1 MSVELSLLEQKIGYS
16 FVNKALLVRA
26 FTHSTYAEKRGC
38 ESNERMEYLG
48 DAVLELVVS
57 KKQYVSG
64 TQREGEMTKARQ
76 RIVSQGALFAVS
88 ERLELKKYL
97 RFIGSDAN
105 VGEKTVASLYETLV
119 AAIYLDGGFD
129 RAEEFVLKF
138 YPTAADEEN
147 YIGEL
152 QEYFQKRGKPA
163 PVYKHEKTGEDHDPT
178 FLVWV
183 EGYETAPRGIGK
195 SLSKAK
201 RQAAKNLLNII
212 IEKKE

>member
-26 FTHSTYAEKRGC
+26 FTHSTYAEKTGC

-76 RIVSQGALFAVS
+76 RIVSQSALYAAS
-88 ERLELKKYL
+88 ERLGLKKYL

-105 VGEKTVASLYETLV
+105 VGEKTIASLYETLV
-119 AAIYLDGGFD
+119 AAIYLDGGFE

-138 YPTAADEEN
+138 YPTATDEEN

-152 QEYFQKRGKPA
+152 QEYFQKRCKPA
-163 PVYKHEKTGEDHDPT
+163 PVYKHEKMGEDHDPT
-178 FLVWV
+178 FFVWV
-183 EGYETAPRGIGK
+183 EGYETAPRGVGK
-195 SLSKAK
+195 SLGKAK

-212 IEKKE
+212 REKKE

>member
-1 MSVELSLLEQKIGYS
+1 MSIPYTEIEKAIGYTFRDKSLLQE
-16 FVNKALLVRA
+16 A
-26 FTHSTYAEKRGC
+26 FTHSTYAEKTGC

-76 RIVSQGALFAVS
+76 RIVSQGALYAVS
-88 ERLELKKYL
+88 ERLGLKKYL
-97 RFIGSDAN
+97 RFVGSDAN
-105 VGEKTVASLYETLV
+105 VGEKTIASLYETLV

-152 QEYFQKRGKPA
+152 QEFFQKRGKPA

-178 FLVWV
+178 FTVWV
-183 EGYETAPRGIGK
+183 EGYETAPCGIGK
-195 SLSKAK
+195 SLNKAK

-212 IEKKE
+212 REKKE